1 MSISPHEQTTGTK
14 VLPSTADTVTGED
27 ELNQLLDNYN
37 LDQSELFTILDGLIN
52 NKLNSLCK
60 KYCFSNRYQYQCTID
75 LPWGLNESDIPLCE
89 WGNAS
94 YAWVLDELTH
104 DNRLKKIQGE
114 NNSSITRYFSKIIHS
129 VTFIER
135 FKNWRFQRRIR
146 VPEFIKAIDID
157 AHKIFWGLCD
167 NDQARNIAQRL
178 GREEQDVSEIIKRI
192 NEELVKR
199 KRSYLLDLN
208 PISTLSPHNDN
219 NEKDDEAKIAFE
231 DKTYEQF
238 ELESKV
244 KDAYDQLTWLE
255 QYIIDSMVIDGLSAK
270 SVLDSLIKQNIVID
284 EKVKPA
290 DMNIQ
295 HVYYFF
301 RKTLAK
307 LKATTGICE

>member
-1 MSISPHEQTTGTK
+1 MSISTREQSTDTK
-14 VLPSTADTVTGED
+14 VLPGAEETVIGED
-27 ELNQLLDNYN
+27 ELNQLLENYN
-37 LDQSELFTILDGLIN
+37 LDQAELFTILNELIN

-60 KYCFSNRYQYQCTID
+60 KYCFNNRFQYHCTID
-75 LPWGLNESDIPLCE
+75 LLWGLNEPDNPLCE

-94 YAWVLDELTH
+94 YAWILDELTH

-129 VTFIER
+129 IAFIER

-146 VPEFIKAIDID
+146 VPEYIKAIDID
-157 AHKIFWGLCD
+157 AHKVFWGLCD

-178 GREEQDVSEIIKRI
+178 GRDEQDVSEIIKRI

-199 KRSYLLDLN
+199 KRSHLLDL
-208 PISTLSPHNDN
+208 TQLSSLSSRNDN
-219 NEKDDEAKIAFE
+219 NEQNDEVEISFE

-255 QYIIDSMVIDGLSAK
+255 QYIIDAMVIDGLSAK

-307 LKATTGICE
+307 LKETTGIR